1 MDRQWRCAYC
11 GEIVGVYEPMVVLL
25 PSGSRATSRAA
36 EVELTDVPEASFHE
50 ACFER
55 ARGAP
60 AQESRSED
68 AAPAAGG

>member
-36 EVELTDVPEASFHE
+36 ELDLKEVPEASFHE
-50 ACFER
+50 ACFES
-55 ARGAP
+55 ARGTPAP
-60 AQESRSED
+60 EGQSED
-68 AAPAAGG
+68 AAPTAGG